1 MSDMPKKPTDGL
13 NGLIEKIKTDEK
25 VRYGVIGGAL
35 ALLLIIIIIV
45 CVSCSGRED
54 EQENPD
60 SEVSAP
66 ENVPGTEQPG
76 TSEESVDDA
85 IRQLVDTY
93 YNALETGDSATIAT
107 VKANVTEEEKIRQEI
122 KAQDIEYIDSE
133 VVFIRPGMTY
143 GTYVVFVFTDTKFV
157 GIETK
162 APGFSATYVSTRE
175 DGSLYLDSSVD
186 ETIKDYVVQVAAEEE
201 IANYYE
207 QVLTNY
213 TNALVADAD
222 LKVYME
228 NLNQKLD
235 DAIAARQQEQ
245 QEQESAEQPAQE
257 AAATPVNETVK
268 TTSKV
273 NVRASDSENADRLGQ
288 VDLGTTLTRYETRE
302 NGWSKIDYN
311 GQEGFIKSEYLEV
324 QGANETAEAGGQAQ
338 QEEPAQ
344 TNNNAVSGKV
354 TASSSVRVRSTTN
367 DSSSDNILGT
377 LYPGESCD
385 LIMEQ
390 ADGWCRVKYN
400 GETGY
405 VKTEFVEI
413 H

>member
-1 MSDMPKKPTDGL
+1 MSDMPKKPIDGL

-35 ALLLIIIIIV
+35 ALLLLIIIIV
-45 CVSCSGRED
+45 CVSCSGREE
-54 EQENPD
+54 EQENPESD
-60 SEVSAP
+60 VSVQ

-76 TSEESVDDA
+76 ISEESVDDA

-93 YNALETGDSATIAT
+93 YKALETGDSATIAA
-107 VKANVTEEEKIRQEI
+107 VKADVTEEEKIRQEI
-122 KAQDIEYIDSE
+122 KAQDIEHIDSE

-143 GTYVVFVFTDTKFV
+143 GTYVVFVYTNTKYV
-157 GIETK
+157 GIETE

-175 DGSLYLDSSVD
+175 DGSLCLDSRVD
-186 ETIKDYVVQVAAEEE
+186 KEIKEYVVQVAAEEE
-201 IANYYE
+201 IANYYD

-228 NLNQKLD
+228 NINQKLD

-245 QEQESAEQPAQE
+245 QQQESAEQPAQE

-324 QGANETAEAGGQAQ
+324 QGTNETAEAGGQAQ
-338 QEEPAQ
+338 QEAPAQ
-344 TNNNAVSGKV
+344 TDNNAVSGKV
-354 TASSSVRVRSTTN
+354 TASSSVRVRSSAS

-400 GETGY
+400 GKTGY

>member
-1 MSDMPKKPTDGL
+1 MSDMPKKPVDGL

-25 VRYGVIGGAL
+25 VRYGVIGGVL

-54 EQENPD
+54 EQEVPESD
-60 SEVSAP
+60 VSVSVNA
-66 ENVPGTEQPG
+66 PGTEQQTAPAA
-76 TSEESVDDA
+76 SADEA
-85 IRQLVDTY
+85 IQQLVNTY
-93 YNALETGDSATIAT
+93 YKALETGDSATIAT
-107 VKANVTEEEKIRQEI
+107 VKANVTEEEKIRQETR
-122 KAQDIEYIDSE
+122 AQDIEYIDIVE
-133 VVFIRPGMTY
+133 VFTRPGMTE
-143 GTYVVFVFTDTKFV
+143 GTYVVFVYTDTKFV

-162 APGFSATYVSTRE
+162 APGFSATYVSSRE

-186 ETIKDYVVQVAAEEE
+186 ETIKEYVVQVAAEEE
-201 IANYYE
+201 IANYYD

-213 TNALVADAD
+213 TNALASDPD
-222 LKVYME
+222 LKNYME

-235 DAIAARQQEQ
+235 DAIQARQQEQ
-245 QEQESAEQPAQE
+245 QEQESAEPVQE
-257 AAATPVNETVK
+257 AMATQVNETVR

-324 QGANETAEAGGQAQ
+324 AGTNETADAGGQTQ
-338 QEEPAQ
+338 PEEPAQ
-344 TNNNAVSGKV
+344 TDNAAVSGKV

-377 LYPGESCD
+377 LYPGESCE

>member
-302 NGWSKIDYN
+302 NGWSKNDYN

>member
-1 MSDMPKKPTDGL
+1 MSDMPKKPDNGL

-35 ALLLIIIIIV
+35 ALLLLIIIIV
-45 CVSCSGRED
+45 CVSCSGHED
-54 EQENPD
+54 EQENPESD
-60 SEVSAP
+60 VSVSV
-66 ENVPGTEQPG
+66 NVPGTDSQTAPAENAD
-76 TSEESVDDA
+76 EAV
-85 IRQLVDTY
+85 RQLVNTY
-93 YNALETGDSATIAT
+93 YKALETGDSATIAT
-107 VKANVTEEEKIRQEI
+107 VKANVTEEEKIRQETR
-122 KAQDIEYIDSE
+122 AQDIEYIDIVE
-133 VVFIRPGMTY
+133 VFTRPGMTA
-143 GTYVVFVFTDTKFV
+143 GTYVVFVYTDTKFI

-162 APGFSATYVSTRE
+162 APGFSATYVSSRE

-186 ETIKDYVVQVAAEEE
+186 ETIKEYVVQVAAEEE
-201 IANYYE
+201 IANYYD

-213 TNALVADAD
+213 TNALASDPD
-222 LKVYME
+222 LKNYME

-235 DAIAARQQEQ
+235 DAIQARQQEQ

-257 AAATPVNETVK
+257 AMATPVNETVR

-324 QGANETAEAGGQAQ
+324 AGTNETEDAGEQAQ
-338 QEEPAQ
+338 PEEPAQ
-344 TNNNAVSGKV
+344 TDNTATSGKV

>member
-1 MSDMPKKPTDGL
+1 MSDMPKKPVDGL

-25 VRYGVIGGAL
+25 VRYGVIGGVL

-54 EQENPD
+54 EQEVPESD
-60 SEVSAP
+60 VSVSVNA
-66 ENVPGTEQPG
+66 PGTEQQTAPAA
-76 TSEESVDDA
+76 SADEA
-85 IRQLVDTY
+85 IRQLVNTY
-93 YNALETGDSATIAT
+93 YKALETGDSATIAT
-107 VKANVTEEEKIRQEI
+107 VKANVTEEEKIRQETR
-122 KAQDIEYIDSE
+122 AQDIEYIDIVE
-133 VVFIRPGMTY
+133 VFTRPGMTE
-143 GTYVVFVFTDTKFV
+143 GTYVVFVYTDTKFV

-162 APGFSATYVSTRE
+162 APGFSATYVSSRE

-186 ETIKDYVVQVAAEEE
+186 ETIKEYVVQVAAEEE
-201 IANYYE
+201 IANYYD

-213 TNALVADAD
+213 TNALASDPD
-222 LKVYME
+222 LKNYME

-235 DAIAARQQEQ
+235 DAIQARQQEQ
-245 QEQESAEQPAQE
+245 QEQESAEPVQE
-257 AAATPVNETVK
+257 AMATQVNETVR

-324 QGANETAEAGGQAQ
+324 AGTNETADAGGQTQ
-338 QEEPAQ
+338 PEEPAQ
-344 TNNNAVSGKV
+344 TDNAAVSGKV

>member
-1 MSDMPKKPTDGL
+1 MSDMPKKPVDGL

-25 VRYGVIGGAL
+25 VRYGVIGGVL

-54 EQENPD
+54 EQEVPESD
-60 SEVSAP
+60 VSVSVNA
-66 ENVPGTEQPG
+66 PGTEQQTAPAA
-76 TSEESVDDA
+76 SADEA
-85 IRQLVDTY
+85 IQQLVNTY
-93 YNALETGDSATIAT
+93 YKALETGDSATIAT
-107 VKANVTEEEKIRQEI
+107 VKANVTEEEKIRQETR
-122 KAQDIEYIDSE
+122 AQDIEYIDIVE
-133 VVFIRPGMTY
+133 VFTRPGMTE
-143 GTYVVFVFTDTKFV
+143 GTYVVFVYTDTKFV

-162 APGFSATYVSTRE
+162 APGFSATYVSSRE

-186 ETIKDYVVQVAAEEE
+186 ETIKEYVVQVAAEEE
-201 IANYYE
+201 IANYYD

-213 TNALVADAD
+213 TNALASDPD
-222 LKVYME
+222 LKNYME

-235 DAIAARQQEQ
+235 DAIQARQQEQ
-245 QEQESAEQPAQE
+245 QEQESAEPVQE
-257 AAATPVNETVK
+257 AMATQVNETVR

-324 QGANETAEAGGQAQ
+324 AGTNETADAGGQTQ
-338 QEEPAQ
+338 PEEPAQ
-344 TNNNAVSGKV
+344 TDNAAVSGKV

-405 VKTEFVEI
+405 VKTDI
-413 H
+413 LK

>member
-1 MSDMPKKPTDGL
+1 MSDMPKKPIDGL

-35 ALLLIIIIIV
+35 ALLLLIIIIV

-54 EQENPD
+54 EQENPESD
-60 SEVSAP
+60 VSVS
-66 ENVPGTEQPG
+66 ENVTGTEYPGT
-76 TSEESVDDA
+76 TDESVDDA

-93 YNALETGDSATIAT
+93 YRALETGDFDTITT

-122 KAQDIEYIDSE
+122 RAQDIEHIDSE
-133 VVFIRPGMTY
+133 VVFIRPGMTE
-143 GTYVVFVFTDTKFV
+143 GTYVIFVFTDTKYV

-162 APGFSATYVSTRE
+162 APGFSATYVSTSE

-186 ETIKDYVVQVAAEEE
+186 EKIKKYVVQIAAEEE
-201 IANYYE
+201 IADYYN

-213 TNALVADAD
+213 TNALAADAE

-228 NLNQKLD
+228 NQNQKLD

-245 QEQESAEQPAQE
+245 QDQESAEPVQE
-257 AAATPVNETVK
+257 AAITPVSETVK

-273 NVRASDSENADRLGQ
+273 NVRVSDSENADRLGQ

-302 NGWSKIDYN
+302 NGWSKVDYN
-311 GQEGFIKSEYLEV
+311 GQEGFIKSDYLEV
-324 QGANETAEAGGQAQ
+324 QGANETANAGGQAQ
-338 QEEPAQ
+338 TEEPAQ

-354 TASSSVRVRSTTN
+354 TASSSVRVRSSAN

-400 GETGY
+400 GKTGY

>member
-1 MSDMPKKPTDGL
+1 MSDMPKKPIDGL

-45 CVSCSGRED
+45 CMSCSRSAD
-54 EQENPD
+54 EQENPESD
-60 SEVSAP
+60 VP
-66 ENVPGTEQPG
+66 LQENASGTEQPG
-76 TSEESVDDA
+76 TTAESVDEA
-85 IRQLVDTY
+85 IRQLVNTY
-93 YNALETGDSATIAT
+93 YQALETGDSATIAT

-133 VVFIRPGMTY
+133 VVFIRPGMTE
-143 GTYVVFVFTDTKFV
+143 GTHVVFVFTDTKFV

-186 ETIKDYVVQVAAEEE
+186 ETIKEYVVQIAAEEE
-201 IANYYE
+201 IANYYD

-213 TNALVADAD
+213 TNALVADPD

-228 NLNQKLD
+228 SLNQKLD

-245 QEQESAEQPAQE
+245 QQQESDEPVQE

-268 TTSKV
+268 TTAKV

-288 VDLGTTLTRYETRE
+288 VDLGTALTRYETRE

-324 QGANETAEAGGQAQ
+324 QSAGETAEAGGQAQ
-338 QEEPAQ
+338 QEAPAQ
-344 TNNNAVSGKV
+344 TDNTAVSGKV

>member
-1 MSDMPKKPTDGL
+1 MSDMPKKPVDGL

-25 VRYGVIGGAL
+25 VRYGVIGGVL

-54 EQENPD
+54 EQEVPESD
-60 SEVSAP
+60 VSVSVNA
-66 ENVPGTEQPG
+66 PGTEQQTAPAA
-76 TSEESVDDA
+76 SADEA
-85 IRQLVDTY
+85 IQQLVNTY
-93 YNALETGDSATIAT
+93 YKALETGDSATIAT
-107 VKANVTEEEKIRQEI
+107 VKANVTEEEKIRQETR
-122 KAQDIEYIDSE
+122 AQDIEYIDIVE
-133 VVFIRPGMTY
+133 VFTRPGMTE
-143 GTYVVFVFTDTKFV
+143 GTYVVFVYTDTKFV

-162 APGFSATYVSTRE
+162 APGFSATYVSSRE

-186 ETIKDYVVQVAAEEE
+186 ETIKEYVVQVAAEEE
-201 IANYYE
+201 IANYYD

-213 TNALVADAD
+213 TNALASDPD
-222 LKVYME
+222 LKNYME

-235 DAIAARQQEQ
+235 DAIQARQQEQ
-245 QEQESAEQPAQE
+245 QEQESAEPVQE
-257 AAATPVNETVK
+257 AMATQVNETVR

-324 QGANETAEAGGQAQ
+324 AGTNETADAGGQAPP
-338 QEEPAQ
+338 EEPAQ
-344 TNNNAVSGKV
+344 TDNAAVSGKV

>member
-1 MSDMPKKPTDGL
+1 MSDMPKKPVDGL

-25 VRYGVIGGAL
+25 VRYGVIGGVL

-54 EQENPD
+54 EQEVPESD
-60 SEVSAP
+60 VS
-66 ENVPGTEQPG
+66 VSGTEQQTAPAA
-76 TSEESVDDA
+76 SADEA
-85 IRQLVDTY
+85 IQQLVNTY
-93 YNALETGDSATIAT
+93 YKALETGDSATIAT
-107 VKANVTEEEKIRQEI
+107 VKANVTEEEKIRQETR
-122 KAQDIEYIDSE
+122 AQDIEYIDIVE
-133 VVFIRPGMTY
+133 VFTRPGMTE
-143 GTYVVFVFTDTKFV
+143 GTYVVFVYTDTKFV

-162 APGFSATYVSTRE
+162 APGFSATYVSSRE

-186 ETIKDYVVQVAAEEE
+186 ETIKEYVVQVAAEEE
-201 IANYYE
+201 IANYYY

-213 TNALVADAD
+213 TNALASDPD
-222 LKVYME
+222 LKNYME

-235 DAIAARQQEQ
+235 DAIQARQQEQ
-245 QEQESAEQPAQE
+245 QEQESAEPVQE
-257 AAATPVNETVK
+257 AMATQVNETVR

-324 QGANETAEAGGQAQ
+324 AGTNETADAGGQTQ
-338 QEEPAQ
+338 PEEPAQ
-344 TNNNAVSGKV
+344 TDNAAVSGKV

>member
-1 MSDMPKKPTDGL
+1 MSDMPKKPVDGL

-25 VRYGVIGGAL
+25 VRYGVIGGVL

-54 EQENPD
+54 EQEVPESD
-60 SEVSAP
+60 VSVSVNA
-66 ENVPGTEQPG
+66 PGTEQQTAPAA
-76 TSEESVDDA
+76 SADEA
-85 IRQLVDTY
+85 IRQLVNTY
-93 YNALETGDSATIAT
+93 YKALETGDSATIAT
-107 VKANVTEEEKIRQEI
+107 VKANVTEEEKIRQETR
-122 KAQDIEYIDSE
+122 AQDIEYIDIVE
-133 VVFIRPGMTY
+133 VFTRPGMTE
-143 GTYVVFVFTDTKFV
+143 GTYVVFVYTDTKFV

-162 APGFSATYVSTRE
+162 APGFSATYVSSRE

-186 ETIKDYVVQVAAEEE
+186 ETIKEYVVQVAAEEE
-201 IANYYE
+201 IANYYD

-213 TNALVADAD
+213 TNALASDPD
-222 LKVYME
+222 LKNYME

-235 DAIAARQQEQ
+235 DAIQARQQEQ
-245 QEQESAEQPAQE
+245 QEQESAEPVQE
-257 AAATPVNETVK
+257 AMATQVNETVR

-324 QGANETAEAGGQAQ
+324 AGTNETADAGGQTQ
-338 QEEPAQ
+338 PEEPAQ
-344 TNNNAVSGKV
+344 TDNAAVSGKV

-377 LYPGESCD
+377 LYPGESCE

>member
-1 MSDMPKKPTDGL
+1 MSDMPKKPVDGL

-25 VRYGVIGGAL
+25 VRYGVIGGVL

-54 EQENPD
+54 EQE
-60 SEVSAP
+60 VP
-66 ENVPGTEQPG
+66 ESDVPLSVNAPGTEQQTAPAA
-76 TSEESVDDA
+76 SADEA
-85 IRQLVDTY
+85 IQQLVNTY
-93 YNALETGDSATIAT
+93 YKALETGDSATIAT
-107 VKANVTEEEKIRQEI
+107 VKANVTEEEKIRQETR
-122 KAQDIEYIDSE
+122 AQDIEYIDIVE
-133 VVFIRPGMTY
+133 VFTRPGMTE
-143 GTYVVFVFTDTKFV
+143 GTYVVFVYTDTKFV

-162 APGFSATYVSTRE
+162 APGFSATYVSSRE

-186 ETIKDYVVQVAAEEE
+186 ETIKEYVVQVAAEEE
-201 IANYYE
+201 IANYYY

-213 TNALVADAD
+213 TNALASDPD
-222 LKVYME
+222 LKNYME

-235 DAIAARQQEQ
+235 DAIQARQQEQ
-245 QEQESAEQPAQE
+245 QEQESAEPVQE
-257 AAATPVNETVK
+257 AMATQVNETVR

-324 QGANETAEAGGQAQ
+324 AGTNETADAGGQTQ
-338 QEEPAQ
+338 PEEPAQ
-344 TNNNAVSGKV
+344 TDNAAVSGKV

>member
-1 MSDMPKKPTDGL
+1 MSDMPKKPVDGL

-45 CVSCSGRED
+45 CVSCSGHED
-54 EQENPD
+54 EQEVPESD
-60 SEVSAP
+60 VSVSVNA
-66 ENVPGTEQPG
+66 PGTEQQTAPAA
-76 TSEESVDDA
+76 SADEA
-85 IRQLVDTY
+85 IRQLVNTY
-93 YNALETGDSATIAT
+93 YKALETGDSATIAT
-107 VKANVTEEEKIRQEI
+107 VKANVTEEEKIRQETR
-122 KAQDIEYIDSE
+122 AQDIEYIDIVE
-133 VVFIRPGMTY
+133 VFTRPGMTE
-143 GTYVVFVFTDTKFV
+143 GTYVVFVYTDTKFV

-162 APGFSATYVSTRE
+162 APGFSATYVSSRE

-186 ETIKDYVVQVAAEEE
+186 ETIKEYVVQVAAEEE
-201 IANYYE
+201 IANYYD

-213 TNALVADAD
+213 TNALASDPD
-222 LKVYME
+222 LKNYME

-235 DAIAARQQEQ
+235 DAIQARQQEQ
-245 QEQESAEQPAQE
+245 QEQESAEPVQE
-257 AAATPVNETVK
+257 AMATQVNETVR

-324 QGANETAEAGGQAQ
+324 AGTNETADAGGQTQ
-338 QEEPAQ
+338 PEEPAQ
-344 TNNNAVSGKV
+344 TDNAAVSGKV

>member
-1 MSDMPKKPTDGL
+1 MSDMPKKPVDGL

-25 VRYGVIGGAL
+25 VRYGVIGGVL

-54 EQENPD
+54 EQEVPESD
-60 SEVSAP
+60 VSVSVNA
-66 ENVPGTEQPG
+66 PGTEQQTAPAA
-76 TSEESVDDA
+76 SADEA
-85 IRQLVDTY
+85 IQQLVNTY
-93 YNALETGDSATIAT
+93 YKALETGDSATIAT
-107 VKANVTEEEKIRQEI
+107 VKANVTEEEKIRQETR
-122 KAQDIEYIDSE
+122 AQDIEYIDIVE
-133 VVFIRPGMTY
+133 VFTRPGMTE
-143 GTYVVFVFTDTKFV
+143 GTYVVFVYTDTKFV

-162 APGFSATYVSTRE
+162 APGFSATYVSSRE

-186 ETIKDYVVQVAAEEE
+186 ETIKEYVVQVAAEEE
-201 IANYYE
+201 IANYYD

-213 TNALVADAD
+213 TNALASDPD
-222 LKVYME
+222 LKNYME

-235 DAIAARQQEQ
+235 DAIQARQQEQ
-245 QEQESAEQPAQE
+245 QEQESAEPVQE
-257 AAATPVNETVK
+257 AMATQVNETVR

-324 QGANETAEAGGQAQ
+324 AGTNETADAGGQTQ
-338 QEEPAQ
+338 PEEPAQ
-344 TNNNAVSGKV
+344 TDNAAVSGKV

>member
-1 MSDMPKKPTDGL
+1 MSDMPKKPIDGL

-25 VRYGVIGGAL
+25 VRYGVIGGVL
-35 ALLLIIIIIV
+35 ALLLLIIIIV

-54 EQENPD
+54 EQENPESD
-60 SEVSAP
+60 VSVP

-76 TSEESVDDA
+76 TSEESADDA

-93 YNALETGDSATIAT
+93 YKALETGDSATIVA
-107 VKANVTEEEKIRQEI
+107 VKANVTEEEKMRQEI
-122 KAQDIEYIDSE
+122 KAQDIEHIDSE
-133 VVFIRPGMTY
+133 VVFIRPGVTD
-143 GTYVVFVFTDTKFV
+143 GTYVVFVYTNTKYV
-157 GIETK
+157 NIETM

-186 ETIKDYVVQVAAEEE
+186 ETIKEYVVQVAAEEE
-201 IANYYE
+201 IANYYD

-213 TNALVADAD
+213 TNALAADAE
-222 LKVYME
+222 LKLYIE

-245 QEQESAEQPAQE
+245 QEQASAEQPAQE
-257 AAATPVNETVK
+257 AAAMPVNETVK

-311 GQEGFIKSEYLEV
+311 GKEGFIKSEYLEV
-324 QGANETAEAGGQAQ
+324 QGTNETAEAGGQAQ
-338 QEEPAQ
+338 QEAPAQ
-344 TNNNAVSGKV
+344 ADNNAVSGKV
-354 TASSSVRVRSTTN
+354 TASSSVRVRSSAN
-367 DSSSDNILGT
+367 DASSDNILGT

-400 GETGY
+400 GKTGY

>member
-1 MSDMPKKPTDGL
+1 MSDMPKKPVDGL

-25 VRYGVIGGAL
+25 VRYGVIGGVL

-45 CVSCSGRED
+45 CVSCSGHED
-54 EQENPD
+54 EQEVPESD
-60 SEVSAP
+60 VSVSVNA
-66 ENVPGTEQPG
+66 PGTEQQTAPAA
-76 TSEESVDDA
+76 SADEAV
-85 IRQLVDTY
+85 RQLVNTY
-93 YNALETGDSATIAT
+93 YKALETGDSATIAT
-107 VKANVTEEEKIRQEI
+107 VKANVTEEEKIRQETR
-122 KAQDIEYIDSE
+122 AQDIEYIDIVE
-133 VVFIRPGMTY
+133 VFTRPGMTE
-143 GTYVVFVFTDTKFV
+143 GTYVVFVYTDTKFV

-162 APGFSATYVSTRE
+162 APGFSATYVSSRE

-186 ETIKDYVVQVAAEEE
+186 ETIKEYVVQVAAEEE
-201 IANYYE
+201 IANYYD

-213 TNALVADAD
+213 TNALASDPD
-222 LKVYME
+222 LKNYME

-235 DAIAARQQEQ
+235 DAIQARQQEQ
-245 QEQESAEQPAQE
+245 QEQESAEPVQE
-257 AAATPVNETVK
+257 AMATPVNETVR

-324 QGANETAEAGGQAQ
+324 AGTNETADAGGQAQ
-338 QEEPAQ
+338 PEEPAQ
-344 TNNNAVSGKV
+344 TDNAAVSGKV